1 MMHLP
6 GDRNTQRLFDLKRPS
21 ILTVDDQIMTNSDE
35 RKSVLWT
42 PQGVVTESATLPEEA
57 PLCIQ
62 INGSQ
67 LISIAASPTQREALV
82 LGFLHYAGLIRT
94 AAEVRVLH
102 FSHRPTDNTAAT
114 QYNICAD
121 VWLDHDVEALP
132 APWMRTSGC
141 GSGVILGE
149 LREPPEVLQHPVQVT
164 PELLIEM
171 RQKLQDAAFMYHET
185 RGVHASGL
193 FTPEGELL
201 ALAEDIG
208 RHNTLDKLLGLCL
221 IQNINPDG
229 MLLFTTGRISSEMM
243 SKAAWL
249 RTPIVGSMTAPS
261 SLATALAETWGI
273 TIAGYVRSGQVRI
286 YTHPWRILGQS

>member
-1 MMHLP
+1 MILLLLKQHDKPTLKTLRTASETMM
-6 GDRNTQRLFDLKRPS
+6 K
-21 ILTVDDQIMTNSDE
+21 SDE
-35 RKSVLWT
+35 HKSVLWT
-42 PQGVVTESATLPEEA
+42 PQGAVTEFTALPEEI
-57 PLCIQ
+57 PFCIQ

-67 LISIAASPTQREALV
+67 LISIAASPTQREALI
-82 LGFLHYAGLIRT
+82 LGFLHYAGLIRAVT
-94 AAEVRVLH
+94 EVRVLH
-102 FSHRPTDNTAAT
+102 FSHRPTDNTT
-114 QYNICAD
+114 VTEHNICAD
-121 VWLDHDVEALP
+121 VWLDHDVDTLP

-149 LREPPEVLQHPVQVT
+149 LREPPEVLQHPLQIA
-164 PELLIEM
+164 PELLIEI
-171 RQKLQDAAFMYHET
+171 RQKLQESASMYHET

-221 IQNINPDG
+221 MHDIKSDG
-229 MLLFTTGRISSEMM
+229 MILFTTGRISSEMM

-261 SLATALAETWGI
+261 SLAAALAEAWGI
-273 TIAGYVRSGQVRI
+273 TVTGYVRTGQVRV

>member
-1 MMHLP
+1 M
-6 GDRNTQRLFDLKRPS
+6 
-21 ILTVDDQIMTNSDE
+21 IESDE
-35 RKSVLWT
+35 RKSALWT
-42 PQGVVTESATLPEEA
+42 PQGVAAESTALPEEV

-94 AAEVRVLH
+94 ASEVRVLH

-149 LREPPEVLQHPVQVT
+149 LREPPEVLQHPLQIM

-171 RQKLQDAAFMYHET
+171 RQRLQNGASMYHET

-221 IQNINPDG
+221 MHNIKSDG
-229 MLLFTTGRISSEMM
+229 MILFTTGRISSEMM

-261 SLATALAETWGI
+261 SLAAALAETWGI